1 MFINNSLC
9 KLEEILPLEVLHL
22 KEFMVLMSMSS
33 LSYFQM
39 PQLKKLKLVCWTNKF
54 DDENPVGSI
63 YLNKKFQMFYEEAAL
78 GVE

>member
-1 MFINNSLC
+1 M
-9 KLEEILPLEVLHL
+9 EVLHL